1 MNALDILNL
10 AMDITSYQ
18 IGESTGFPFSQ
29 VATKVDGSD
38 VVVPVNLAA
47 NVQQLHQWLFGST
60 DYTPSSTVQ
69 EISNY
74 IISYTGI
81 Q

>member
-1 MNALDILNL
+1 M
-10 AMDITSYQ
+10 
-18 IGESTGFPFSQ
+18 
-29 VATKVDGSD
+29 
-38 VVVPVNLAA
+38 VVPVNLAA